1 MIKNDYKVWFRISAT
16 ISDWN
21 KIKPH
26 WIPMTLLIGSLNCA
40 AFEAGI
46 IEAVLD
52 GCNFPAK
59 VSAHWHKGTT
69 FMVKFD
75 EQVIARD
82 KLMDWKCTML
92 NSSAIYVL
100 YGVSKNNK
108 PVDYKNFVKNLLSG
122 I

>member
-1 MIKNDYKVWFRISAT
+1 MIS
-16 ISDWN
+16 
-21 KIKPH
+21 
-26 WIPMTLLIGSLNCA
+26 GSLNCA

-82 KLMDWKCTML
+82 KLMD
-92 NSSAIYVL
+92 
-100 YGVSKNNK
+100 
-108 PVDYKNFVKNLLSG
+108 
-122 I
+122 

>member
-1 MIKNDYKVWFRISAT
+1 MELYFFQKFIDLANWSEENNHLQFYRHLGYDDNLFLLKNPS
-16 ISDWN
+16 
-21 KIKPH
+21 
-26 WIPMTLLIGSLNCA
+26 LLNSNIFQTGSLNCA

-82 KLMDWKCTML
+82 KLMD
-92 NSSAIYVL
+92 
-100 YGVSKNNK
+100 
-108 PVDYKNFVKNLLSG
+108 
-122 I
+122 

>member
-1 MIKNDYKVWFRISAT
+1 MSPHRCNVYWFFSQLILEFWFILLSEILKGWQIIVFHKNQAY
-16 ISDWN
+16 
-21 KIKPH
+21 
-26 WIPMTLLIGSLNCA
+26 WILIIFETGSLNCA

-82 KLMDWKCTML
+82 KLMD
-92 NSSAIYVL
+92 
-100 YGVSKNNK
+100 
-108 PVDYKNFVKNLLSG
+108 
-122 I
+122 